1 MCGSAHARHTLIGWA
16 FMTFTSCMRTLL
28 GSVGFCSVIASR
40 ASRSRF
46 VLLSGAGALV
56 VGVCFVDRV
65 VRPWVGGGFS
75 IGVVGM
81 GVVVFQSGFG
91 GGVHSFRSSVTILLN
106 IFCLMSLVIL

>member
-16 FMTFTSCMRTLL
+16 FITLTSCMMTLL
-28 GSVGFCSVIASR
+28 GSVGFWSVVASS
-40 ASRSRF
+40 ASWSRF
-46 VLLSGAGALV
+46 VLLSGAEVLV

-65 VRPWVGGGFS
+65 VRPWVGGDFS

-81 GVVVFQSGFG
+81 EVVVFQSGFW
-91 GGVHSFRSSVTILLN
+91 GGVHSLRSSVTILLN